1 MAFGALS
8 SGISALRSFTKGMEV
23 IGNNI
28 ANTNTVAFKGS
39 RIKYAESF
47 NQILTQSAPSPQDGQ
62 GSNVTASQVGLGVQV
77 DTIQGLF
84 HQGGLTSTN
93 QKTDLAISGDGFF
106 LVSDARNQGTKYA
119 TRGGDFRVDDQGN
132 LVTTEGYRVQGTND
146 GAIGYNVNVDANG
159 NFKFSKNADAVS
171 GTIEPTEVGDISLAF
186 EKSQAEEIV
195 GPYTPNGVA
204 RNSIYYTNNLIA
216 TDANENL
223 QWDGAHNIGAGSMV
237 LNGDGTIAEVPGWHT
252 FAQEAV
258 NAIIAQRNQSTTQ
271 ADAVSD
277 KDIMAAVSEDMF
289 HAVFSA
295 DAGTHGLTGT
305 AITDL
310 MGQIDLTHL
319 GDATAQANNVAAIQ
333 SLIPDGATPA
343 ERQTSALQRIS
354 KVRNDEAPD
363 LTNFSI
369 DPEGMITFFLSDGSS
384 FNKGQIKLVDF
395 NDTSAL
401 IREGRNLFS
410 GFGAAGL
417 KNTGVNGDVGD
428 ALSALQVAGREGL
441 GRIQQGALELSNV
454 DLTEEFAQ
462 MITTQRGFQAG
473 SRIITVSDDILQ
485 EVVNLKR

>member
-1 MAFGALS
+1 MGFGSLG
-8 SGISALRSFTKGMEV
+8 SGISALRSFAKGMEV

-28 ANTNTVAFKGS
+28 ANVNTISFKGS
-39 RIKYAESF
+39 RVSYSETF

-77 DTIQGLF
+77 DSIKGLF
-84 HQGGLTSTN
+84 HQGGLSSTN

-106 LVSDARNQGTKYA
+106 LVSDARNQGAKFA
-119 TRGGDFRVDDQGN
+119 TRGGDFRIDDQGN
-132 LVTTEGYRVQGTND
+132 LVTTDGYRVQGSND
-146 GAIGYNVNVDANG
+146 GAIGYNATVDANG
-159 NFKFSKNADAVS
+159 NWRFLKNNDAVS
-171 GTIEPTEVGDISLAF
+171 GTIEPSVRGDISLSF
-186 EKSQAEEIV
+186 DKSQAEEVV
-195 GPYTPNGVA
+195 GPYDPNGVA

-216 TDANENL
+216 SDAAGNL
-223 QWDGAHNIGAGSMV
+223 DWNGTHNIGSGSMV

-258 NAIIAQRNQSTTQ
+258 EAIIAQRNQSVTTP
-271 ADAVSD
+271 DAVSD
-277 KDIMAAVSEDMF
+277 ADIEAAVSKDMF
-289 HAVFSA
+289 HSLFSA
-295 DAGTHGLTGT
+295 DAGETGLTGT

-310 MGQIDLTHL
+310 MNTMDLNHL
-319 GDATAQANNVAAIQ
+319 GSPTDQANNVSAIQ
-333 SLIPDGATPA
+333 ALIPSGATPA
-343 ERQTSALQRIS
+343 ESQQSALQRVNE
-354 KVRNDEAPD
+354 VRNDKAPD
-363 LTNFSI
+363 LANFSI

-384 FNKGQIKLVDF
+384 FNKGQIMLVDF

-401 IREGRNLFS
+401 IREGRNLYS

-417 KNTGVNGDVGD
+417 KGISPSTAGGG
-428 ALSALQVAGREGL
+428 ALEALNIAGRDGL
-441 GRIQQGALELSNV
+441 GRIQEGALELSNV